1 MVINKDTKVC
11 ISIAEKAGN
20 FGCSVHNASF
30 KKLGLDFIYKSF
42 SVDKENLEAAINGV
56 RALGIRGCSVT
67 MPHKVDVLNYVDEV
81 SEEVEH
87 IGACNTI
94 VNNNGIL
101 RAYNTD
107 AYSSYT
113 VLKDME
119 DRDIIYILGRGGY
132 AKAVSYSAKQLFKEV
147 KMITRENWSDISSID
162 KGVIFNCTPVENI
175 VVKPWVNFIDCIVT
189 TPTGKKLSMLQASR
203 QFFIYTKK
211 KFPIKYIE
219 DNLEE
224 ILL

>member
-1 MVINKDTKVC
+1 MVINKNTKVC

-30 KKLGLDFIYKSF
+30 KEPGLDFIYKSF
-42 SVDKENLEAAINGV
+42 SVEKDGLEAAINGV

-81 SEEVEH
+81 SEE
-87 IGACNTI
+87 
-94 VNNNGIL
+94 
-101 RAYNTD
+101 D

-113 VLKDME
+113 VLKDIK
-119 DRDIIYILGRGGY
+119 DRDIIYILGKGGY

-147 KMITRENWSDISSID
+147 RVVTRENWSDINSID

-175 VVKPWVNFIDCIVT
+175 VVKPWVEFIDCIIT

-211 KFPIKYIE
+211 KFPLKYIE
-219 DNLEE
+219 DNLED